1 MRRASGTVRAVFGT
15 VSDIPVR
22 NMAMP
27 AREKVIRIR
36 RMISEMTM
44 GRSGHRILLVILVV
58 LATVYLLFEVLA
70 GV

>member
-1 MRRASGTVRAVFGT
+1 
-15 VSDIPVR
+15 
-22 NMAMP
+22 
-27 AREKVIRIR
+27 
-36 RMISEMTM
+36 M